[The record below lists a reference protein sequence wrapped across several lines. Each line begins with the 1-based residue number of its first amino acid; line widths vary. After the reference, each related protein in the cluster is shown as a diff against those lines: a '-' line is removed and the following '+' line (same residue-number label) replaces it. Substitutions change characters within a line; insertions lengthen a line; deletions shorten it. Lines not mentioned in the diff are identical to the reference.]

1 VLVQRQGDSRNC
13 PKKKIIHNER
23 VDERKCKERKRC
35 KVVQDII
42 SCLKY
47 GLSFVI
53 ISPLSSTYLEPCS
66 FFSCINDLRLLQK
79 INSPE
84 KADFL
89 FKFHLML
96 LDVNGNEILRACGK
110 FWVHLGRMILR
121 Y

>member
-1 VLVQRQGDSRNC
+1 MGC
-13 PKKKIIHNER
+13 H
-23 VDERKCKERKRC
+23 
-35 KVVQDII
+35 
-42 SCLKY
+42 LK
-47 GLSFVI
+47 SFPHFPQPI
-53 ISPLSSTYLEPCS
+53 WNLFHFTAAARTEGSL
-66 FFSCINDLRLLQK
+66 FRLLQK